1 MVRELNLTAPA
12 VVVDWRVKRGGAVC
26 VVWRGVWYRGLPV
39 TKTGHTYSVFLIDF
53 GYQVTVVKEEMRPL
67 PEEFLDV
74 PPFAYQVRS
83 PIIRRRI

>member
-1 MVRELNLTAPA
+1 M
-12 VVVDWRVKRGGAVC
+12 C
-26 VVWRGVWYRGLPV
+26 VVWQGVWYRGLPV
-39 TKTGHTYSVFLIDF
+39 TKTGDTYLVFLIDF

-83 PIIRRRI
+83 RRRIL